1 MMIHILLVE
10 DEGNLRSGFRRL
22 LENVIGG
29 VKVAGEAANGKEAL
43 EWLKSHQADAVLTDI
58 RMGEM
63 GGIELIRQLAAQHP
77 ELPVVIISGYSDFEY
92 AREAIRYGAV
102 DYLLKPVETV
112 ELARVVERLRK
123 RMGAGDTE
131 AEPAREQEERQVIRK
146 VKEIIAAQLDQDISL
161 QLLAGQVHLNHRY
174 LSALFKSETGR
185 NISDYVTQARIERA
199 KQLLKGTQMRVQDI
213 APLSG
218 YPNVKYFLAIFKQ
231 SVGCTPTEYRE
242 NSDII

>member
-1 MMIHILLVE
+1 MLRILLVE
-10 DEGNLRSGFRRL
+10 DEANLRSGFRRV

-43 EWLKSHQADAVLTDI
+43 DWLKCNRADAVLTDI

-63 GGIELIRQLAAQHP
+63 GGIELLRRLAALHP
-77 ELPVVIISGYSDFEY
+77 ELPVVIISGYSDFQY
-92 AREAIRYGAV
+92 AREAIRFGAV

-123 RMGAGDTE
+123 RLDGE
-131 AEPAREQEERQVIRK
+131 AETAPAREQEERQVIRR
-146 VKEIIAAQLDQDISL
+146 VKEMITAQLDQDISL

-174 LSALFKSETGR
+174 LSALFKSETGQ
-185 NISDYVTQARIERA
+185 NLSDYVTQMRIERA

-231 SVGCTPTEYRE
+231 SVGATPSEYRE
-242 NSDII
+242 NPDTI

>member
-1 MMIHILLVE
+1 MLRILLVE
-10 DEGNLRSGFRRL
+10 DEANLRSGFRRV
-22 LENVIGG
+22 LEIVIGG

-43 EWLKSHQADAVLTDI
+43 DWLKCNQADAVLTDI

-63 GGIELIRQLAAQHP
+63 GGIELLRRLAVLHP

-92 AREAIRYGAV
+92 AREAIRFGAV

-123 RMGAGDTE
+123 RLGGE
-131 AEPAREQEERQVIRK
+131 AETAPAREQEERQVIRR
-146 VKEIIAAQLDQDISL
+146 VKEMITAQLDQDISL

-174 LSALFKSETGR
+174 LSALFKSETGQ
-185 NISDYVTQARIERA
+185 NLSDYVTQMRIERA

-231 SVGCTPTEYRE
+231 SVGATPSEYRE
-242 NSDII
+242 NPDTI

>member
-1 MMIHILLVE
+1 MLRILLVE
-10 DEGNLRSGFRRL
+10 DEANLRSGFRRL

-43 EWLKSHQADAVLTDI
+43 DWLKCNQADAVLTDI

-63 GGIELIRQLAAQHP
+63 GGIELLRRLAALHP

-92 AREAIRYGAV
+92 AREAIRFGAV

-123 RMGAGDTE
+123 RLGGE
-131 AEPAREQEERQVIRK
+131 AEAAPAREQEERQVIRR

-174 LSALFKSETGR
+174 LSALFKSETGQ
-185 NISDYVTQARIERA
+185 NLSDYVTRMRIERA
-199 KQLLKGTQMRVQDI
+199 KQLLRETRMRVQDI

-231 SVGCTPTEYRE
+231 SVGATPSEYRE
-242 NSDII
+242 NPDTI

>member
-1 MMIHILLVE
+1 MLHILLVE
-10 DEGNLRSGFRRL
+10 DEANLRSGFRRV

-29 VKVAGEAANGKEAL
+29 VKVAGEAANGREAL
-43 EWLKSHQADAVLTDI
+43 EWLKSHRADAVLTDI

-63 GGIELIRQLAAQHP
+63 GGIELIRRLAAQHP

-92 AREAIRYGAV
+92 AREAIRFGTV

-123 RMGAGDTE
+123 RMRTD
-131 AEPAREQEERQVIRK
+131 AEPCPVREQEERQVIRK
-146 VKEIIAAQLDQDISL
+146 VKEIIAAQLEQDISL

-174 LSALFKSETGR
+174 LSALFKSETGQ
-185 NISDYVTQARIERA
+185 NLSDYVTQARIERA
-199 KQLLKGTQMRVQDI
+199 KQLLKGTQMRVHDI

-242 NSDII
+242 NPDTI

>member
-1 MMIHILLVE
+1 MLRILLVE
-10 DEGNLRSGFRRL
+10 DEANLRSGFRRV

-43 EWLKSHQADAVLTDI
+43 DWLKCNRAEAVLTDI

-63 GGIELIRQLAAQHP
+63 GGIELLRRLAALHP

-92 AREAIRYGAV
+92 AREAIRFGAV

-123 RMGAGDTE
+123 RLDGE
-131 AEPAREQEERQVIRK
+131 AETAPAREQEERQVIRRG
-146 VKEIIAAQLDQDISL
+146 KEMITAQLDQDISL

-174 LSALFKSETGR
+174 LSALFKSETGQ
-185 NISDYVTQARIERA
+185 NLSDYVTQMRIERA

-231 SVGCTPTEYRE
+231 SVGATPSEYRE
-242 NSDII
+242 NPDTI

>member
-1 MMIHILLVE
+1 MLRILLVE
-10 DEGNLRSGFRRL
+10 DEANLRSGFRRV

-43 EWLKSHQADAVLTDI
+43 DWLKCNRADAVLTDI

-63 GGIELIRQLAAQHP
+63 GGIELLRRLAALHA
-77 ELPVVIISGYSDFEY
+77 ELPVVIISGYSDFQY
-92 AREAIRYGAV
+92 AREAIRFGAV

-123 RMGAGDTE
+123 RLEGETE
-131 AEPAREQEERQVIRK
+131 TAPAREQEERQVIRR

-174 LSALFKSETGR
+174 LSALFKSETGQ
-185 NISDYVTQARIERA
+185 NLSDYVTQMRIERA

-231 SVGCTPTEYRE
+231 SVGATPSEYRE
-242 NSDII
+242 NPDTI